1 MPCCEHLFAWRR
13 PLSRTRR
20 SNARPQLPQASWLKV
35 WRGDGCNFSAT
46 ERAHKWNGGQVDAE
60 WRQPSLVTTSGVRRK
75 SWCRRWMI
83 GKRNGGENSQCS
95 VQPKL
100 LRWVSGRRR
109 LSSRN
114 QINISYVPLADPFPF
129 VWTGAV
135 QFFSISQRLFYL
147 MFDTQ
152 FLPRRNRAVA
162 SSAKTGFDAT

>member
-1 MPCCEHLFAWRR
+1 MEAAKFGHDFGRA
-13 PLSRTRR
+13 T
-20 SNARPQLPQASWLKV
+20 KV
-35 WRGDGCNFSAT
+35 M
-46 ERAHKWNGGQVDAE
+46 V
-60 WRQPSLVTTSGVRRK
+60 PSLDDWEK
-75 SWCRRWMI
+75 EW
-83 GKRNGGENSQCS
+83 GGIHNVACNQSCC
-95 VQPKL
+95 
-100 LRWVSGRRR
+100 RWVSGRRR

-152 FLPRRNRAVA
+152 FLPRRNRAIA

>member
-1 MPCCEHLFAWRR
+1 MPGCGHLFACGR

-20 SNARPQLPQASWLKV
+20 SNARSQLPQASWLKV
-35 WRGDGCNFSAT
+35 RRGAGANFSAT

-60 WRQPSLVTTSGVRRK
+60 WRKPSLVTTSGVQRK
-75 SWCRRWMI
+75 SWFRRWMI
-83 GKRNGGENSQCS
+83 GKRNGGRIHNVACNQSCC
-95 VQPKL
+95 
-100 LRWVSGRRR
+100 RWVSGRRR

-152 FLPRRNRAVA
+152 FLPRRNRAVT